1 MADGATVSA
10 KFPKR
15 ILDPMDRI
23 SEVLFGLIMALT
35 FTSTLGVVTA
45 DNIRVPTML
54 VAALRCNLAWGL
66 IDGGVYL
73 MARLNERGRN
83 LIKWRAVR
91 KAADANAAHR
101 KSAKVVLVRLRP
113 GKADRITPS
122 ELVIIFLL
130 ITIAISNRS
139 SG

>member
-1 MADGATVSA
+1 
-10 KFPKR
+10 
-15 ILDPMDRI
+15 
-23 SEVLFGLIMALT
+23 
-35 FTSTLGVVTA
+35 
-45 DNIRVPTML
+45 
-54 VAALRCNLAWGL
+54 
-66 IDGGVYL
+66 